1 MSGSSDTSAPAN
13 MTVVIG
19 PQLNVEGVSL
29 AKHSVIASIAGRLD
43 TADNLG
49 EIWCIQLAGDYG
61 ARDMELSDR
70 SWKWL

>member
-49 EIWCIQLAGDYG
+49 EI
-61 ARDMELSDR
+61 
-70 SWKWL
+70 